1 MSAEAAPSAPAWL
14 RQLERLINKILAQ
27 DEETLEALAGLRGK
41 VIGLELSQTR
51 LRFFLLPGAWG
62 LRIQAD
68 LEADLEAGPDVW
80 IKGTPANFLKL
91 LRAAR
96 AEAPGLPADLQIMGD
111 IALAQRFQAILR
123 ALDIDLEGPLARLAG
138 DTLAVQISRLA
149 SGAGRYL
156 SDSGRS
162 LALNLSE
169 YLRFEVQLLP
179 DDLQVR
185 EFCDAVDTLRQDAD
199 RLEQRLARL
208 EQRARAGD
216 A

>member
-1 MSAEAAPSAPAWL
+1 MSAEAPPSAPAWL
-14 RQLERLINKILAQ
+14 RQLERLLNKILAL
-27 DEETLEALAGLRGK
+27 DEETLEALAGLDGK
-41 VIGLELSQTR
+41 VIGLEFSQTR
-51 LRFFLLPGAWG
+51 LRFFLLPGTWG
-62 LRIQAD
+62 VRIQTD
-68 LEADLEAGPDVW
+68 LEARPDVW

-149 SGAGRYL
+149 SGAGRYFR
-156 SDSGRS
+156 DSGRS

-169 YLRFEVQLLP
+169 YLRFEIQLLP

-208 EQRARAGD
+208 EQRAGD
-216 A
+216 AWP

>member
-1 MSAEAAPSAPAWL
+1 MSAEAAPAAPIWL
-14 RQLERLINKILAQ
+14 RQLESLINKILAQ
-27 DEETLEALAGLRGK
+27 DEETLEALAELRGK
-41 VIGLELSQTR
+41 VIGLEFSQTR

-62 LRIQAD
+62 LRIQ
-68 LEADLEAGPDVW
+68 ADLEAGPDVW

-96 AEAPGLPADLQIMGD
+96 AETPGLPADLQIMGD

-123 ALDIDLEGPLARLAG
+123 ALDIDLEGPLARLVG
-138 DTLAVQISRLA
+138 DAVAVQISRLA

-169 YLRFEVQLLP
+169 YLRFEIRLLP

-199 RLEQRLARL
+199 RLAQRLARL
-208 EQRARAGD
+208 EQSAGAGD

>member
-1 MSAEAAPSAPAWL
+1 MNAEAPPSAPAWL

-41 VIGLELSQTR
+41 VIGLEFSQTR

-62 LRIQAD
+62 LRIQ
-68 LEADLEAGPDVW
+68 ADLEAGPDVW

-123 ALDIDLEGPLARLAG
+123 ALDIDLEGPLARLVG

-162 LALNLSE
+162 LALSLSE
-169 YLRFEVQLLP
+169 YLRFEIQLLP

-208 EQRARAGD
+208 EQRAGTGD
-216 A
+216 ARP

>member
-1 MSAEAAPSAPAWL
+1 MSAEAPPSAPAWL
-14 RQLERLINKILAQ
+14 RQLERLLNKILAL
-27 DEETLEALAGLRGK
+27 DEETLEALAGLDGK
-41 VIGLELSQTR
+41 VIGLEFSQTR

-62 LRIQAD
+62 LRIQT
-68 LEADLEAGPDVW
+68 DLEAGPDVW

-149 SGAGRYL
+149 SGAGRYFR
-156 SDSGRS
+156 DSGRS

-169 YLRFEVQLLP
+169 YLRFEIQLLP

-208 EQRARAGD
+208 EQRAGAGD
-216 A
+216 AWP

>member
-1 MSAEAAPSAPAWL
+1 MSAEAAPAAPVWL

-41 VIGLELSQTR
+41 VIGLEFSQTR

-68 LEADLEAGPDVW
+68 LEAEPDVW

-96 AEAPGLPADLQIMGD
+96 AKAPGLPADLQIMGD

-123 ALDIDLEGPLARLAG
+123 ALDIDLEGPLARLVG
-138 DTLAVQISRLA
+138 DALAVQISRLA

-169 YLRFEVQLLP
+169 YLRFEIRLLP

-199 RLEQRLARL
+199 RLAQRLARL
-208 EQRARAGD
+208 EQSAG
-216 A
+216 AGEA

>member
-1 MSAEAAPSAPAWL
+1 MSAEAAPAAPVWL

-41 VIGLELSQTR
+41 VIGLEFSQTR

-62 LRIQAD
+62 LRIQ
-68 LEADLEAGPDVW
+68 ADLEAGPDVW

-123 ALDIDLEGPLARLAG
+123 ALDIDLEGPLARLVG
-138 DTLAVQISRLA
+138 DALAVQISRLA

-169 YLRFEVQLLP
+169 YLRFEIRLLP

-199 RLEQRLARL
+199 RLAQRLARL
-208 EQRARAGD
+208 EQSAGAGD

>member
-1 MSAEAAPSAPAWL
+1 MSAEAPPAAPAWL

-27 DEETLEALAGLRGK
+27 DEETLEALAGLEGK
-41 VIGLELSQTR
+41 VIGLEFSQTR

-123 ALDIDLEGPLARLAG
+123 ALDIDLEGPLARLVG
-138 DTLAVQISRLA
+138 DALAVQISRLA

-169 YLRFEVQLLP
+169 YLRFEIQLLP

-199 RLEQRLARL
+199 RLAQRLARL
-208 EQRARAGD
+208 EQRAGD

>member
-1 MSAEAAPSAPAWL
+1 MSAEAAPAAPAWL

-27 DEETLEALAGLRGK
+27 DEETLEALAGLEGK
-41 VIGLELSQTR
+41 VIGLEFSQTR
-51 LRFFLLPGAWG
+51 LRFFLLPGVWG
-62 LRIQAD
+62 LRIKT
-68 LEADLEAGPDVW
+68 DLEAGPGVW

-111 IALAQRFQAILR
+111 IALAQRFQVILR

-138 DTLAVQISRLA
+138 DTVAVQISRLA

-169 YLRFEVQLLP
+169 YLRFEIRLLP

-199 RLEQRLARL
+199 RLAQRLARL
-208 EQRARAGD
+208 EQRAGGGD
-216 A
+216 ARP

>member
-1 MSAEAAPSAPAWL
+1 MSAEAPAWL
-14 RQLERLINKILAQ
+14 RQLERLINKALAQ
-27 DEETLEALAGLRGK
+27 DEETLEALVGLEGK
-41 VIGLELSQTR
+41 VIGLEFSQTR

-62 LRIQAD
+62 IRIKT
-68 LEADLEAGPDVW
+68 ELEAGPDVW

-91 LRAAR
+91 SRAAR
-96 AEAPGLPADLQIMGD
+96 AKAPGLPADLQIMGD

-138 DTLAVQISRLA
+138 DTVAVQISRLA

-169 YLRFEVQLLP
+169 YLRFEIQLLP

-208 EQRARAGD
+208 EQRAGAGAGD
-216 A
+216 AWP

>member
-1 MSAEAAPSAPAWL
+1 MSAEAPAWL
-14 RQLERLINKILAQ
+14 RQLERLINKALAQ
-27 DEETLEALAGLRGK
+27 DEETLEALAGLEGK
-41 VIGLELSQTR
+41 VIGLEFSQTR

-62 LRIQAD
+62 LRIKTE
-68 LEADLEAGPDVW
+68 LEEAGPDVW

-91 LRAAR
+91 SRAAR
-96 AEAPGLPADLQIMGD
+96 AKAPGLPADMQIMGD
-111 IALAQRFQAILR
+111 IALAQRFQAIMR

-138 DTLAVQISRLA
+138 DTVAVQISRLA
-149 SGAGRYL
+149 SGARRYL

-162 LALNLSE
+162 LALNVSE
-169 YLRFEVQLLP
+169 YLRFEIQLLP

-208 EQRARAGD
+208 EQRAGAGD
-216 A
+216 AWP

>member
-41 VIGLELSQTR
+41 VIGLEFSQTR

-138 DTLAVQISRLA
+138 DTVAVQISRLA

-185 EFCDAVDTLRQDAD
+185 EFCDAVDTLRQDVD
-199 RLEQRLARL
+199 RLAQRLARL
-208 EQRARAGD
+208 EQRAGD

>member
-1 MSAEAAPSAPAWL
+1 MSAEAPPAAPAWL

-41 VIGLELSQTR
+41 VIGLEFSQTR

-62 LRIQAD
+62 IRIQT
-68 LEADLEAGPDVW
+68 DLEAGPDVW

-123 ALDIDLEGPLARLAG
+123 ALDLDLGQARRGYAGRSDQPPRERRQALFERQRPLARA
-138 DTLAVQISRLA
+138 
-149 SGAGRYL
+149 
-156 SDSGRS
+156 
-162 LALNLSE
+162 
-169 YLRFEVQLLP
+169 
-179 DDLQVR
+179 
-185 EFCDAVDTLRQDAD
+185 
-199 RLEQRLARL
+199 
-208 EQRARAGD
+208 
-216 A
+216 

>member
-1 MSAEAAPSAPAWL
+1 M
-14 RQLERLINKILAQ
+14 
-27 DEETLEALAGLRGK
+27 AGLRGK
-41 VIGLELSQTR
+41 VIGLEFSQTR
-51 LRFFLLPGAWG
+51 LRFFLLPGTWG
-62 LRIQAD
+62 LRIQVD

-111 IALAQRFQAILR
+111 IAPAQRFQAILR
-123 ALDIDLEGPLARLAG
+123 ALDIDLEGPLARLVG

-149 SGAGRYL
+149 NGAGRYL

-169 YLRFEVQLLP
+169 YLRFEIRLLP

-199 RLEQRLARL
+199 RLAQRLARL
-208 EQRARAGD
+208 EQRAGAGD